1 MNQLPLKRN
10 RLLVIALSTI
20 FAMLAFDVNSA
31 SALQDDLFT
40 RPSDK
45 KATAEAGSG
54 TKATETN
61 DGAETESEAAAKTKE
76 STAQIEQQSDGW
88 YTVIDDASN
97 VEVRL
102 PGEPK
107 YKELSWSPIAG
118 RPPLTNHFYNSLSAD
133 KQISADYSWYDM
145 HEAPAT
151 PQALKNALDGA
162 VKGSVVN
169 VFGELKRMD
178 AVRSGKVSGREFE
191 FDFTLNLPSG
201 KSATMHGRS
210 RIFIQD
216 KRRYQLTVINYVG
229 KGDSDLTDKLFESLL
244 IKDD

>member
-1 MNQLPLKRN
+1 MNQMPLKRN
-10 RLLVIALSTI
+10 MLVIALSTI
-20 FAMLAFDVNSA
+20 LAMLAFDLNSA
-31 SALQDDLFT
+31 SAQDDLFT

-45 KATAEAGSG
+45 KKTTEATGETEA
-54 TKATETN
+54 
-61 DGAETESEAAAKTKE
+61 AETKGDAQTEPAATDSVTKE
-76 STAQIEQQSDGW
+76 SSAQIEQQSDGW

-118 RPPLTNHFYNSLSAD
+118 RPPLKNHFYNSLSAD

-178 AVRSGKVSGREFE
+178 TVRSGKVSGREFE
-191 FDFTLNLPSG
+191 FDFTLNLRSG
-201 KSATMHGRS
+201 KSAAMHGRS
-210 RIFIQD
+210 RVFIKD

-229 KGDSDLTDKLFESLL
+229 KGDSDLADKLFESLL
-244 IKDD
+244 IKDE